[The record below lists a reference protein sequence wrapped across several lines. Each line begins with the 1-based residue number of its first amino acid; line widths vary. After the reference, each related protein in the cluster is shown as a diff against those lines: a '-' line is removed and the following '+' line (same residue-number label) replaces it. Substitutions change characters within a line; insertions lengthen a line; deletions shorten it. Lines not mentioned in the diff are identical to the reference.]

1 MIHTKAKERV
11 ANASDNRLKAS
22 HVTQFQSPDLFRRVM
37 TLIESF
43 RYRQHVRRYILDL
56 FEKSVVERVFVEG
69 RADSEVESPDTP
81 EGVRQ

>member
-1 MIHTKAKERV
+1 MIHTKTKERV
-11 ANASDNRLKAS
+11 ANAGNNRLKAS

-56 FEKSVVERVFVEG
+56 FEKSVVERVFTEG
-69 RADSEVESPDTP
+69 RADSEAESPYTL
-81 EGVRQ
+81 EGVRR